1 MNFFNNCQVELSHF
15 KDWLNHHKEFS
26 LKNEFDET
34 FPAENYTIFPTEELL
49 ENTECEIFTRL
60 PDDTLEFTEFNKI
73 SIFKSK
79 FLYNYG
85 HCLHDILP
93 SLLYLDKFSD
103 SDVILSPLTDFMTSL
118 INLTGLSFK
127 KVKFLKM
134 HESVNLRFKTK
145 TQFTFALQQRN
156 FDMSFLFKQS
166 LESRLSQT
174 IHTDINNRLI
184 YCTRNAS
191 SDVKHNRRM
200 LDSNEKAI
208 INLLKSYAEDHNL
221 LFTLFNGQEN
231 GKTMSHKKQM
241 LLFREA
247 KIVAGPH
254 GSAMANV
261 IYLNPKNKP
270 SVCEFCKGKYST
282 NVNHGSPFTKN
293 YNNLNSF
300 AFEDLYNYALI
311 PFDEKSNTKITII
324 DIANLQNFLQSL

>member
-1 MNFFNNCQVELSHF
+1 MNLFNNCELELSEF
-15 KDWLNHHKEFS
+15 NLWLHNSKKRL
-26 LKNEFDET
+26 LKNKFEET
-34 FPAENYTIFPTEELL
+34 FLAENHSVDLIEELFEYSEKRIL
-49 ENTECEIFTRL
+49 ARP
-60 PDDTLEFTEFNKI
+60 PDDTLEFAEFDKI
-73 SIFKSK
+73 SIFRG
-79 FLYNYG
+79 FLKNYG
-85 HCLHDILP
+85 HCLHDTLP
-93 SLLYLDKFSD
+93 SLLYLDKFSN
-103 SDVILSPLTDFMTSL
+103 SDVILSPLTDFMASL

-145 TQFTFALQQRN
+145 TQFNFALQQRN
-156 FDMSFLFKQS
+156 FNMSFLFKQS
-166 LESRLSQT
+166 LESHLNKT
-174 IHTDINNRLI
+174 IYTDINNRLI
-184 YCTRNAS
+184 YCTRNTS

-231 GKTMSHKKQM
+231 GKTMTHKKQM

-247 KIVAGPH
+247 KIVVGPH

-282 NVNHGSPFTKN
+282 NVNHGSRFGKN
-293 YNNLNSF
+293 YNHLNSF
-300 AFEDLYNYALI
+300 AFEDLYNYAII
-311 PFDEKSNTKITII
+311 PFDEKSNTKITSI
-324 DIANLQNFLQSL
+324 DITNLQNFLQSL

>member
-1 MNFFNNCQVELSHF
+1 
-15 KDWLNHHKEFS
+15 
-26 LKNEFDET
+26 
-34 FPAENYTIFPTEELL
+34 LL
-49 ENTECEIFTRL
+49 ENTGGEIFTRL

-73 SIFKSK
+73 SISIFKSN

-127 KVKFLKM
+127 KVKFLNAR
-134 HESVNLRFKTK
+134 ESVNLRFKTK
-145 TQFTFALQQRN
+145 TQFTFCTKKQRN
-156 FDMSFLFKQS
+156 FNMSFLFKQS
-166 LESRLSQT
+166 LESHLIQT

-184 YCTRNAS
+184 YCTRNTS

-231 GKTMSHKKQM
+231 GKTMTHKKQM

-247 KIVAGPH
+247 KIVVGPH

-282 NVNHGSPFTKN
+282 NVKHGGVFAKN
-293 YNNLNSF
+293 YNHLNSF
-300 AFEDLYNYALI
+300 AFENFYNYALI
-311 PFDEKSNTKITII
+311 PFDEKSNTIITII

>member
-1 MNFFNNCQVELSHF
+1 MKLFNNCQVELSQF
-15 KDWLNHHKEFS
+15 ERWYNNRKKFVLKREFEES
-26 LKNEFDET
+26 FLS
-34 FPAENYTIFPTEELL
+34 ENDAIDSTEELFT
-49 ENTECEIFTRL
+49 NAGREILAR
-60 PDDTLEFTEFNKI
+60 PQDHALEFTEFNKI

-127 KVKFLKM
+127 KVKFLKA
-134 HESVNLRFKTK
+134 HESVNLRFTTK
-145 TQFTFALQQRN
+145 TEFTFYGKQRN
-156 FDMSFLFKQS
+156 FDMSFLFKRS
-166 LESRLSQT
+166 LESHLNQT

-184 YCTRNAS
+184 YCTRNTS

-208 INLLKSYAEDHNL
+208 INLLKSYAEDNNL

-231 GKTMSHKKQM
+231 GKTMSHEKQM

-247 KIVAGPH
+247 KIVVGPH

-261 IYLNPKNKP
+261 IYLNPQNRP
-270 SVCEFCKGKYST
+270 SVCEFCKGEYST
-282 NVNHGSPFTKN
+282 NVNHGFPFGKN
-293 YNNLNSF
+293 YNHLNSF

-311 PFDEKSNTKITII
+311 PFAKESNTQTTII
-324 DIANLQNFLQSL
+324 DIANLQNFLQAS